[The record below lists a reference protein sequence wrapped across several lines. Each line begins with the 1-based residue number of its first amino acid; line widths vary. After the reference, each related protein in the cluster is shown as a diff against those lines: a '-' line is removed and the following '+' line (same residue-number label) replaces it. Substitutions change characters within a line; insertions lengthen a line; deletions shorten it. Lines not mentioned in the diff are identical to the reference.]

1 METRSIR
8 GAISLISL
16 CLISALG
23 VVVGSYFALVTHA
36 QQLGTRQFQNGRT
49 AELAQVG
56 LEEALW
62 ALNQNTWTGSG
73 PVGST
78 AWTTSGASRTVLLD
92 YGSLGHGA
100 SGQVALTVAN
110 YASAGPVWPTINV
123 DAIMTLTDGRT
134 IHKKLQATTAP
145 APLFGNAI
153 ASATA
158 AVSFGA
164 GGTVDSW
171 NSDPD
176 NDPATASVPYSFTAG
191 NPANYA
197 AVVAGNDDG
206 THGVVLTQATV
217 NGYVATFGE
226 PVAYSISASP
236 PGRIKGPA
244 TTPGTDIDPARLM
257 RSAFVPVS
265 PVFTVVVPSTGGANY
280 GGLITGVLTLVS
292 NLLLAPL
299 GIDLF
304 KTTGDL
310 VITGNPLLFPNLTI
324 DRPLKIIVSGDL
336 NISSVGKITIT
347 PTGSLQL
354 FVAGDCTIGGNGI
367 DNQNVEP
374 SSCAIFCLSSSASD
388 TVQYTTTADF
398 RGVIYSVNKPIDIR
412 QNATFYGALLSSRQV
427 SFTTGA
433 TTPVL
438 HYDTALR
445 TTRFAQVTTPYVISQ
460 LIEP

>member
-49 AELAQVG
+49 AELAQAG

-73 PVGST
+73 PAGST
-78 AWTTSGASRTVLLD
+78 AWTTSGANRTVLLD

-100 SGQVALTVAN
+100 SGKIALTVAN

-123 DAIMTLTDGRT
+123 DAIVTLTDGRT
-134 IHKKLQATTAP
+134 IHKKLQATTTP

-158 AVSFGA
+158 AVSFGG

-197 AVVAGNDDG
+197 AVVAGCDDG
-206 THGVVLTQATV
+206 THGVVLNITSTSV
-217 NGYVATFGE
+217 NPRRDWSRAFMFAGGKD
-226 PVAYSISASP
+226 
-236 PGRIKGPA
+236 G
-244 TTPGTDIDPARLM
+244 ARSS
-257 RSAFVPVS
+257 RSRFQP
-265 PVFTVVVPSTGGANY
+265 GANDC
-280 GGLITGVLTLVS
+280 G
-292 NLLLAPL
+292 P
-299 GIDLF
+299 
-304 KTTGDL
+304 
-310 VITGNPLLFPNLTI
+310 
-324 DRPLKIIVSGDL
+324 RC
-336 NISSVGKITIT
+336 SSSSRCRRLSRRSRCS
-347 PTGSLQL
+347 PWRRS
-354 FVAGDCTIGGNGI
+354 VAGAW
-367 DNQNVEP
+367 P
-374 SSCAIFCLSSSASD
+374 
-388 TVQYTTTADF
+388 
-398 RGVIYSVNKPIDIR
+398 
-412 QNATFYGALLSSRQV
+412 
-427 SFTTGA
+427 
-433 TTPVL
+433 
-438 HYDTALR
+438 
-445 TTRFAQVTTPYVISQ
+445 
-460 LIEP
+460 